1 MKTMILML
9 MLAVSLVGG
18 CGSGSGDDSAERVF
32 ADMSANMREMS
43 AILTSV
49 TDEASAKAAVPRI
62 DAVRAKMRDCA
73 RRARNVRRPDAASQ
87 KRLDEAALAVQ
98 REVMP
103 AIVTARQRLA
113 AQPPLM
119 AILAPALQGME
130 NDL

>member
-1 MKTMILML
+1 MKTMMCML
-9 MLAVSLVGG
+9 MLAVSLLTG
-18 CGSGSGDDSAERVF
+18 CGGGDSAERVF

-43 AILTSV
+43 TILESV

-62 DAVRAKMRDCA
+62 EAVRAKMRDCA
-73 RRARNVRRPDAASQ
+73 KRARSVRRPDAATEQ
-87 KRLDEAALAVQ
+87 RLDAAVQAMQ

-103 AIVTARQRLA
+103 TLAANQQRLM
-113 AQPPLM
+113 AQPALM